1 MVMNHNR
8 FQSGVKVIP
17 FVLQLGIRQRRA
29 VAEIINGII
38 YFYWGSL
45 VLD

>member
-8 FQSGVKVIP
+8 FQPGVKVIP
-17 FVLQLGIRQRRA
+17 SVLQSGTGQRRA
-29 VAEIINGII
+29 VDEMINGII
-38 YFYWGSL
+38 YFYRGAL